1 MTTIAFA
8 TDCHHSTLAADDRL
22 AVRRLEGAGV
32 RVEAV
37 VWNDERVRWSS
48 FDAVII
54 RSTWDYHLQAHAF
67 KRWLSRLRAAGVPV
81 WNSPAII
88 GWNMDKGYLEHL
100 SRAGISVVPTVR
112 ISLADVVPLRS
123 VLKRHGWSRAVVKP
137 SVSAS
142 AYDTWQTTTELAAFG
157 DARVAVMLEHS
168 DVLVQPFIEAI
179 EQGEWSL
186 VFLGGEFSH
195 AVIKRTAKDDFRVQ
209 RECGGSAERA
219 VPRGELIEFG
229 RRVLACAP
237 DATLYAR
244 VDACVVDNKP
254 MVMELE
260 LIEPSL
266 FLDLDGGAPQRFAE
280 AILARVEDVRCQM
293 LDVGDCPPLRN
304 SG

>member
-1 MTTIAFA
+1 M
-8 TDCHHSTLAADDRL
+8 
-22 AVRRLEGAGV
+22 
-32 RVEAV
+32 
-37 VWNDERVRWSS
+37 

-54 RSTWDYHLQAHAF
+54 RSTWDYHLHPIEF
-67 KRWLSRLRAAGVPV
+67 KRWLARLRAAEVPV
-81 WNSPAII
+81 WNSTAII

-100 SRAGISVVPTVR
+100 SLAGIAVVPTVR
-112 ISLADVVPLRS
+112 LTGADTVTLRS
-123 VLKRHGWSRAVVKP
+123 VLKRHGWTRAVVKP

-142 AYDTWQTTTELAAFG
+142 AYDTWQTTAELAAFG
-157 DARVAVMLEHS
+157 DARVAMMLERS
-168 DVLVQPFIEAI
+168 DVLVQPFIEEI
-179 EQGEWSL
+179 DQGEWSL

-219 VPRGELIEFG
+219 VPRRELIEFG
-229 RRVLACAP
+229 QRVLACAP

-244 VDACVVDNKP
+244 VDVCLVNGAP

-266 FLDLDGGAPQRFAE
+266 FLDLDAGAPKRFAD
-280 AILARVEDVRCQM
+280 AILARIADVRCQKS
-293 LDVGDCPPLRN
+293 DASDCEPLRD